1 MSARQFFAGTK
12 VLVNWDLCNRIGPEI
27 NYFCDIRQ
35 YRSLDLELGDIERP
49 LTIDG
54 ISICTDYTLYRL
66 KELNWWVPEETLRR
80 LLPSEMDN
88 DKRL

>member
-1 MSARQFFAGTK
+1 
-12 VLVNWDLCNRIGPEI
+12 
-27 NYFCDIRQ
+27 
-35 YRSLDLELGDIERP
+35 LDLELGDIERP